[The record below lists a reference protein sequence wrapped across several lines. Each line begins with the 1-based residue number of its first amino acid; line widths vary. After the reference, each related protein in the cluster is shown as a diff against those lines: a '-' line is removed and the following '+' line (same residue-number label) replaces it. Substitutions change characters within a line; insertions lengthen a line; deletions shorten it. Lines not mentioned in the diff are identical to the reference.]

1 MFAGSSSHRDNDLSL
16 QRDGMS
22 AFEALYKKYWYQLY
36 CVAYKYTNS
45 GPDSEELVQNLFEK
59 LWRNRANLQVK
70 NWGAFLT
77 ISLRNM
83 AVDYLRQQVVKDKFL
98 QNYQTVTA
106 TSDAENN
113 IDQDQLMV
121 LIENH
126 LHELPEKTQ
135 TIFKLSRYEHKS
147 VKEIAG
153 HMQLT
158 EKAVE
163 YHITRSLKLLRR
175 HLRNYLNAYYT
186 LL

>member
-1 MFAGSSSHRDNDLSL
+1 MFAGADSHRENEWSL
-16 QRDGMS
+16 QRDGMA

-36 CVAYKYTNS
+36 CVAYKYTS
-45 GPDSEELVQNLFEK
+45 SAPDAEELVQNLFEK
-59 LWRNRANLQVK
+59 IWRNRANLQVK

-77 ISLRNM
+77 VSLRNM
-83 AVDYLRQQVVKDKFL
+83 AIDFHRQRTVTNKFL
-98 QNYQTVTA
+98 ENYQPAAA
-106 TSDAENN
+106 TGTLEDEL
-113 IDQDQLMV
+113 DQEQLMV

-153 HMQLT
+153 HMHLT

-163 YHITRSLKLLRR
+163 YHITKSIKLLRQ
-175 HLRNYLNAYYT
+175 HLRNYLNIFFH
-186 LL
+186 LF

>member
-1 MFAGSSSHRDNDLSL
+1 MCAASLSHIENDISL
-16 QRDGMS
+16 QLDGIA

-36 CVAYKYTNS
+36 CIAVKYTS
-45 GPDSEELVQNLFEK
+45 SAPDAEELVQNLFEK
-59 LWRNRANLQVK
+59 IWRNQASLQVK

-77 ISLRNM
+77 VSLRNM
-83 AVDYLRQQVVKDKFL
+83 VIDFHRKQMQKNKFL
-98 QNYQTVTA
+98 KNYQPYA
-106 TSDAENN
+106 AIQSMEEALNQE
-113 IDQDQLMV
+113 QLLV

-163 YHITRSLKLLRR
+163 YHITRSLKLLRQ
-175 HLRNYLNAYYT
+175 HLRNYLNTWCT

>member
-1 MFAGSSSHRDNDLSL
+1 MFAGAESHNENDLSL
-16 QRDGMS
+16 QRDGMA

-45 GPDSEELVQNLFEK
+45 AADAEELVQNLYEK
-59 LWRNRANLQVK
+59 IWRNRASLQVK
-70 NWGAFLT
+70 NWGAFLMV
-77 ISLRNM
+77 SLRNM
-83 AVDYLRQQVVKDKFL
+83 VIDFLRQQAVKDKFL
-98 QNYQTVTA
+98 QNYKPAAA
-106 TSDAENN
+106 TNALEDELN
-113 IDQDQLMV
+113 QEQLLV

-163 YHITRSLKLLRR
+163 YHITKSLKLLRQ
-175 HLRNYLNAYYT
+175 HLRNYLNTYFN

>member
-1 MFAGSSSHRDNDLSL
+1 MFAGASSHRNNDLSL
-16 QRDGMS
+16 QRDGMA
-22 AFEALYKKYWYQLY
+22 AFEALYKEYWYQLY

-59 LWRNRANLQVK
+59 IWRNRASLQVK

-77 ISLRNM
+77 ISMRNM
-83 AVDYLRQQVVKDKFL
+83 AIDFYRQQAVKDKFL
-98 QNYQTVTA
+98 QNYQPAAT
-106 TSDAENN
+106 TSDTENGL
-113 IDQDQLMV
+113 DQEQLMV

-147 VKEIAG
+147 IKEIAG

-175 HLRNYLNAYYT
+175 HLRDYLNTYFS

>member
-1 MFAGSSSHRDNDLSL
+1 MFAGIDSHIENEFSL
-16 QRDGMS
+16 HRDGMA

-36 CVAYKYTNS
+36 CVACKYTTS
-45 GPDSEELVQNLFEK
+45 APDAEELVQNLFEK
-59 LWRNRANLQVK
+59 IWRNRATLQVK

-77 ISLRNM
+77 VSLRNM
-83 AVDYLRQQVVKDKFL
+83 VIDFHRQQAVKDKFL
-98 QNYQTVTA
+98 QNYHPASPSGTLE
-106 TSDAENN
+106 DEL
-113 IDQDQLMV
+113 DQEQLLV

-153 HMQLT
+153 HMHLT

-163 YHITRSLKLLRR
+163 YHITKSIKLLRQ
-175 HLRNYLNAYYT
+175 HLRNYLNTYFS
-186 LL
+186 LF

>member
-1 MFAGSSSHRDNDLSL
+1 MFAGAESHKENDFSL
-16 QRDGMS
+16 QRDGLT

-36 CVAYKYTNS
+36 CVAYKYTTS
-45 GPDSEELVQNLFEK
+45 APDAEELVQSLFEK
-59 LWRNRANLQVK
+59 IWRNRASLQVK
-70 NWGAFLT
+70 NWGAFLMV
-77 ISLRNM
+77 SLRNM
-83 AVDYLRQQVVKDKFL
+83 VIDFLRQQAVKDKFL
-98 QNYQTVTA
+98 QNYKPAAA
-106 TSDAENN
+106 TNALEDELN
-113 IDQDQLMV
+113 QEQLLV
-121 LIENH
+121 LIEHH

-163 YHITRSLKLLRR
+163 YHITKSLKLLRQ
-175 HLRNYLNAYYT
+175 HLRNYLNSYYT

>member
-1 MFAGSSSHRDNDLSL
+1 MFAHSSSHSENDLSL
-16 QRDGMS
+16 QRDGMA
-22 AFEALYKKYWYQLY
+22 AFEVLYKTYWYQLY
-36 CVAYKYTNS
+36 CVAFKHTNS
-45 GPDSEELVQNLFEK
+45 APDAEELVQNLFEK
-59 LWRNRANLQVK
+59 IWKNRHSVQAK
-70 NWGAFLT
+70 NWGAFLMV
-77 ISLRNM
+77 SLRNM
-83 AVDYLRQQVVKDKFL
+83 VVDFHRSKAVKAKFL
-98 QNYQTVTA
+98 QQYRHQPTTESPEQELN
-106 TSDAENN
+106 EE
-113 IDQDQLMV
+113 QLLV

-163 YHITRSLKLLRR
+163 YHITKSLKLLRQ
-175 HLRNYLNAYYT
+175 HLRNYLNMYFT

>member
-1 MFAGSSSHRDNDLSL
+1 MFAGSSLHKNNDLPP
-16 QRDGMS
+16 QWDGMA

-36 CVAYKYTNS
+36 CVAYKYTGS
-45 GPDSEELVQNLFEK
+45 APDSEELVQNLFEK
-59 LWRNRANLQVK
+59 IWRNRNNLEVK

-77 ISLRNM
+77 ISMRNM
-83 AVDYLRQQVVKDKFL
+83 AVDFYRQQAVKDKFL
-98 QNYQTVTA
+98 QNYQTATA
-106 TSDAENN
+106 TSDTENG
-113 IDQDQLMV
+113 IDQEQLLV

-163 YHITRSLKLLRR
+163 YHITKSLKLLRQ
-175 HLRNYLNAYYT
+175 HLRNYLNTYFN